1 MVNFV
6 KSTLMKKTWDCIIV
20 GGGAAGV
27 FAAVTCKEANP
38 ELSVLVLEK
47 APRYLTKVGISGGG
61 RCNVTHS
68 CFDPRELVTRY
79 PRGSRELRGPFS
91 KWQPQDTIDWFESRG
106 VKLKTE
112 GDGRI
117 FPTTDD
123 SQTIIDSLLREA
135 RKLDVEMRVK
145 ESVKSIEKTDT
156 GFVIETRKDSFEAT
170 QLMLATGSLKEGPLA
185 QNLEELGHS
194 IQELAPSLFTFNI
207 SDPRLK
213 DLQGIAIEPTQ
224 VRILD
229 SKLHNTGPVLI
240 THWGL
245 SGPGVLKL
253 SAIAARELQKR
264 NYQFKIEV
272 NWLAGMSP
280 AAVSEDL
287 KVARSKRSRQ
297 QVGSHTMFGMPQRFW
312 DRLVQAAGIQRD
324 TTWSQLKGVN
334 EKNLLHGLTQMQFS
348 VDGKSMNKEEFV
360 TCGGVTL
367 KEVDFRRME
376 SRKVEG
382 LFFGGEVLDIDGI
395 TGGFNLQNA
404 WTTGRL
410 AGLAMSEPIH
420 EIH

>member
-1 MVNFV
+1 M
-6 KSTLMKKTWDCIIV
+6 
-20 GGGAAGV
+20 
-27 FAAVTCKEANP
+27 FAALTCKEANP
-38 ELSVLVLEK
+38 ELNVLVLEK

-91 KWQPQDTIDWFESRG
+91 KWQPQDTIEWFESRG
-106 VKLKTE
+106 VELKTE

-123 SQTIIDSLLREA
+123 SQTIIDALIREA

-145 ESVKSIEKTDT
+145 QSVKSIQRTDD
-156 GFVIETRKDSFEAT
+156 GFTVETRKDSFSARN
-170 QLMLATGSLKEGPLA
+170 LMLATGSLKEGPLA
-185 QNLEELGHS
+185 QNLEKLGHS

-207 SDPRLK
+207 SDSRLT

-224 VRILD
+224 VRISE

-264 NYQFKIEV
+264 DYQFTIEV
-272 NWLAGMSP
+272 NWLANMS
-280 AAVSEDL
+280 AVAVAEEL

-297 QVGSHTMFGMPQRFW
+297 QVGSHALFGLPQRFW
-312 DRLVQAAGIQRD
+312 DHLVQAAGIQRD
-324 TTWSQLKGVN
+324 TVWSQLKRIN
-334 EKNLLHGLTQMQFS
+334 EKNLLNGLTQMQFS
-348 VDGKSMNKEEFV
+348 VNGKSMNKEEFV

-376 SRKVEG
+376 SRKLPG

-410 AGLAMSEPIH
+410 AGLAMSEA
-420 EIH
+420 